1 MPILPPA
8 PTLNPR
14 KNAAKVEAVDYTADF
29 ENLFIWFDAYTKVYN
44 TGKTKNNLVGYIPGL
59 KKPAHQGQTDG
70 TLTKKA
76 YADDTYKGLK
86 VAELI

>member
-59 KKPAHQGQTDG
+59 KKPHTKDKLTEHLLKKL
-70 TLTKKA
+70 TLTI
-76 YADDTYKGLK
+76 LIK
-86 VAELI
+86 VLRLQN